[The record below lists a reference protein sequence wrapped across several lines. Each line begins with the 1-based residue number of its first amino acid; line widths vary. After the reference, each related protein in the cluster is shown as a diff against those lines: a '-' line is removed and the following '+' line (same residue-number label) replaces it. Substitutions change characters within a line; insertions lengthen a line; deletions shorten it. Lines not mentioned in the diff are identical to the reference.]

1 MAPSSSS
8 ATSDVERNG
17 VGAAPVEVDEAQ
29 VLFAFRSL
37 CRGLVPSLTAHS
49 VLKVRGAERGVELQM
64 RTEASIAA
72 RLAAWVEP
80 ATRDGGETPPLMWA
94 LAAALLERN
103 GATLAVR
110 KGDAESTVIR
120 VEWPARP

>member
-1 MAPSSSS
+1 VPDLS
-8 ATSDVERNG
+8 AHT
-17 VGAAPVEVDEAQ
+17 
-29 VLFAFRSL
+29 
-37 CRGLVPSLTAHS
+37 
-49 VLKVRGAERGVELQM
+49 VLKVRGAERGVELQV

-80 ATRDGGETPPLMWA
+80 APGDGETPPLMWA
-94 LAAALLERN
+94 LASTLLARN

-120 VEWPARP
+120 VEWPLRP